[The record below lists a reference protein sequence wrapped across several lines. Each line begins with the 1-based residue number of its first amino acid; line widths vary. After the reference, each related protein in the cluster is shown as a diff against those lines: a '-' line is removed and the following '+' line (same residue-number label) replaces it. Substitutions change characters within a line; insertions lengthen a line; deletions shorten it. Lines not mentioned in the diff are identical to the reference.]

1 MVREAGSGGTYNG
14 RNSATRAL
22 RVRIEYDQ
30 PIRSAITVAGIR
42 GYTWSNSRIRDST
55 ASATDPLAARWYFG
69 GPSHANAD
77 FTVFREIPITRAISE
92 IGNFS
97 DRRNRRIS
105 AQSSTLNTR
114 FLLGP

>member
-1 MVREAGSGGTYNG
+1 VRDAGSGGRYNG
-14 RNSATRAL
+14 RSSRTRSL
-22 RVRIEYDQ
+22 KVRIEYEQ

-42 GYTWSNSRIRDST
+42 GKAANNSRIRGS
-55 ASATDPLAARWYFG
+55 ASSASEPAAARWYFG
-69 GPSHANAD
+69 GPLEANAA
-77 FTVFREIPITRAISE
+77 FTVFREIPNTRAISE
-92 IGNFS
+92 IDNCS

>member
-1 MVREAGSGGTYNG
+1 
-14 RNSATRAL
+14 
-22 RVRIEYDQ
+22 
-30 PIRSAITVAGIR
+30 
-42 GYTWSNSRIRDST
+42 
-55 ASATDPLAARWYFG
+55 
-69 GPSHANAD
+69 
-77 FTVFREIPITRAISE
+77 VFREIPITRAISE